1 MLTVTIG
8 TDKIGCTANHPFWSE
23 DRQEFVEAG
32 HLQVGERVRT
42 RLDEVAAVVS
52 IKPRPPTA
60 WVYNLEV
67 QGEHVYEVG
76 PSGVLVHNACKDIAL
91 GLDPHFKRLAEM
103 TGAVHWRHWFGEGIT
118 RRGVPDLI
126 DGEIARGYKRFGRA
140 FHHAAKR
147 TNNIHFT
154 LDGIEDPIQFAW
166 QGRSGFVRDAAG
178 RTNYTAAELWIISR
192 DKELLK
198 KTIFYRNGQVVPNP
212 FQ

>member
-1 MLTVTIG
+1 LLTVTIG

-76 PSGVLVHNACKDIAL
+76 PNGTLVHNACL
-91 GLDPHFKRLAEM
+91 SRLFPGQDFVYLYRM
-103 TGAVHWRHWFGEGIT
+103 ISR
-118 RRGVPDLI
+118 
-126 DGEIARGYKRFGRA
+126 
-140 FHHAAKR
+140 AKR
-147 TNNIHFT
+147 EQLRRT
-154 LDGIEDPIQFAW
+154 
-166 QGRSGFVRDAAG
+166 RSFRYLPWVDTPTG
-178 RTNYTAAELWIISR
+178 
-192 DKELLK
+192 K
-198 KTIFYRNGQVVPNP
+198 NGKW
-212 FQ
+212 F